1 MDLKLFLTLLSIF
14 FVVALAAYV
23 SHKLLVL
30 SQSKEDQEDE
40 RLWHY
45 LLFPHLS

>member
-14 FVVALAAYV
+14 FVVALTAHV
-23 SHKLLVL
+23 CHRLLVL

-40 RLWHY
+40 TLWHH
-45 LLFPHLS
+45 LLYQHLS

>member
-1 MDLKLFLTLLSIF
+1 MDPKQFLTLF
-14 FVVALAAYV
+14 FVVALAACACRR
-23 SHKLLVL
+23 LLVL
-30 SQSKEDQEDE
+30 SQSKEDQQDE